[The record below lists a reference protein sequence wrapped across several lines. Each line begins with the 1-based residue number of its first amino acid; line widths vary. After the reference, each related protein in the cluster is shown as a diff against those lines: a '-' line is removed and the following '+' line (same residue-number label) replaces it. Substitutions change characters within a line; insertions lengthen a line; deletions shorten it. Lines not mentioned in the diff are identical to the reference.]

1 MHPQP
6 LGSIPKDSC
15 KMVANWLVKLLGS
28 TVGSAMARV
37 GVMSIGYDLK
47 GNCGGGLIT
56 KAASFRLAIGIES
69 WCVLVGVVG

>member
-6 LGSIPKDSC
+6 LGSIPKDSR

-47 GNCGGGLIT
+47 EI
-56 KAASFRLAIGIES
+56 A
-69 WCVLVGVVG
+69 VGSHNQSRQLSTGHRH